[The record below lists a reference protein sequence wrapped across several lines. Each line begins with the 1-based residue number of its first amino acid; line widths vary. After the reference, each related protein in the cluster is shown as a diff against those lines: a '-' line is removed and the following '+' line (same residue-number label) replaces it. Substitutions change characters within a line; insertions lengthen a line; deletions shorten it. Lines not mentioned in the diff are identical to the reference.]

1 MVPFRLLYL
10 DDKPDH
16 LTKYSRWLT
25 RAWESL
31 RTAAPLEIH
40 PYSNPEQAMT
50 QLRASQWDLFVAD
63 LLFGKKEPRGL
74 ECISEA
80 RADNSNLPIVA
91 LSIGNGGYE
100 QKSRDAGADEYIS
113 KAYLAESRPPEQT
126 REYLADKLLSALR
139 KHGRESA
146 LIDLSVL
153 RMNED
158 DVHLVSVV
166 DVIGR
171 AEVVNCTVQLVG
183 RNCAE
188 IRPQYVRSGL
198 SGAAVLR
205 VDCAVDVTPGHVADS
220 KSLLVKFAS
229 NRQQLLDELS
239 KDLSRFP
246 DELFVKYVCDEPASS
261 GNWHAICANFKEA
274 STLLGWL
281 STQSAA
287 DPVNTALTNLFFHSG
302 LADVYRNGVSRE
314 EDRPMTALHRVLL
327 TPSRQ
332 SRVRQAIREY
342 AGLARTHDPD
352 NVFDPDFLET
362 FIVSKRLGH
371 IDEETV
377 SAGTTWCLSHG
388 DLHGRNV
395 LVTNKGP
402 RLIDPANIDE
412 LPWPADLARLA
423 ADLFI
428 SGWDRGD
435 ASHEWSSMGEWL
447 RAARAFHGNDTATL
461 LSLSA
466 SNIATAAALVW
477 LRENLSSISGEFGT
491 PARTEWEFLLALGIE
506 YLRCAYRHQELG
518 TPKKVL
524 GLFCA
529 CDAMRQAEMRYPH

>member
-10 DDKPDH
+10 DDNADH
-16 LTKYSRWLT
+16 LTKYSRWFT

-50 QLRASQWDLFVAD
+50 QLRASHWDLFVAD
-63 LLFGKKEPRGL
+63 LLFGRKEAHGL

-80 RADNSNLPIVA
+80 RVDNLSLPIIA

-113 KAYLAESRPPEQT
+113 KAYLAEPRPPEHT
-126 REYLADKLLSALR
+126 REYLAEKLLSALR

-158 DVHLVSVV
+158 DVYLVSVV
-166 DVIGR
+166 DGIGR
-171 AEVVNCTVQLVG
+171 AEAVNCTVQLVG
-183 RNCAE
+183 RNCTE
-188 IRPQYVRSGL
+188 IRPQFVRSGL

-205 VDCAVDVTPGHVADS
+205 VDCDVEVNSGQVSDS
-220 KSLLVKFAS
+220 RSLLLKFSS

-246 DELFVKYVCDEPASS
+246 DELFVKYLCDQPASS
-261 GNWHAICANFKEA
+261 GDWHAICANFKEA

-281 STQSAA
+281 STQPAA
-287 DPVNTALTNLFFHSG
+287 DAVNAALINLFFHSG
-302 LADVYRNGVSRE
+302 LADVYRNGVFRE
-314 EDRPMTALHRVLL
+314 EDRPMTALHRALL
-327 TPSRQ
+327 SASRK
-332 SRVRQAIREY
+332 SRIRQAIRDY
-342 AGLARTHDPD
+342 AGLARAHDP
-352 NVFDPDFLET
+352 NNAFDPVFLEN
-362 FIVSKRLGH
+362 FIISKRLGH
-371 IDEETV
+371 IDEEAV
-377 SAGTTWCLSHG
+377 PRGATWCLSHG

-402 RLIDPANIDE
+402 RLIDPANIEE
-412 LPWPADLARLA
+412 LPWPADVARLA
-423 ADLFI
+423 VDLFI

-435 ASHEWSSMGEWL
+435 ASHEWSSMGEWF

-461 LSLSA
+461 SSLSPP
-466 SNIATAAALVW
+466 NTATAAALVW
-477 LRENLSSISGEFGT
+477 LRGNLARINGEFGT
-491 PARTEWEFLLALGIE
+491 PARSEWEFLLALGIE

-524 GLFCA
+524 GLLCA
-529 CDAMRQAEMRYPH
+529 CDAMRQAEVRYPH